1 MHQEAASE
9 IAGIE
14 VYTETG
20 GGKKDTNGCPVGR
33 HSSKIIQERGG
44 EKNLR
49 KNIRWKT
56 KETTVEFVLNFTYID
71 VDH

>member
-20 GGKKDTNGCPVGR
+20 DGKKDTNGCPVGK
-33 HSSKIIQERGG
+33 HSSKFIQERGG
-44 EKNLR
+44 EK
-49 KNIRWKT
+49 I
-56 KETTVEFVLNFTYID
+56 
-71 VDH
+71 